1 LATALPTSLGCTP
14 PARCEASAMTQPRS
28 YLFVP
33 GDRPERIAKA
43 LASGADAVIVDL
55 EDAVAPANKNAARD
69 AVAGALESTQPFVLR
84 INGADTAWF
93 ADDARL
99 AAHPGVAAVMLP
111 KAASADPVAALHA
124 ASGGKPVL
132 ALVESAAGV
141 ANVAA
146 LAATTGVAR
155 LVFGSIDFQL
165 DLDIVDDDLALL
177 AFRSQLVLASR
188 VANLPAPVDGVTTA
202 LDDAVRIELE
212 ARRARSL
219 GFGAK
224 LCIHPR
230 QVAIVNS
237 AFSPVEAELAWAR
250 RVVGAAAAADGAAV
264 AVDGKMVDAPV
275 LARARRLLASRRG

>member
-1 LATALPTSLGCTP
+1 MP
-14 PARCEASAMTQPRS
+14 PARCETQQQTVTTQPRS

-43 LASGADAVIVDL
+43 HASGADAVIVDL
-55 EDAVAPANKNAARD
+55 EDAVAPANKVAAREATAAALD
-69 AVAGALESTQPFVLR
+69 ATAPVVLR

-99 AAHPGVAAVMLP
+99 AAHPGVAAVLLP
-111 KAASADPVAALHA
+111 KAASTEPVAALRS

-132 ALVESAAGV
+132 ALIESAAGM
-141 ANVAA
+141 ANLAA
-146 LAATTGVAR
+146 LAATPGVTR

-165 DLDIVDDDLALL
+165 DLDIADDDLALL

-202 LDDAVRIELE
+202 FDDVARIELE

-219 GFGAK
+219 GFGGK

-230 QVAIVNS
+230 QVAIVNG
-237 AFSPVEAELAWAR
+237 AFSPSEAELAWAQ
-250 RVVGAAAAADGAAV
+250 RVVDAAAAAGGAAV

-275 LARARRLLASRRG
+275 LARARRLLAARRG

>member
-1 LATALPTSLGCTP
+1 
-14 PARCEASAMTQPRS
+14 MTQPRS

-43 LASGADAVIVDL
+43 RASGADAVIVDL
-55 EDAVAPANKNAARD
+55 EDAVAPANKLAARD
-69 AVAGALESTQPFVLR
+69 AVAGALDATQPVVLR

-93 ADDARL
+93 TEDARV
-99 AAHPGVAAVMLP
+99 AAHPGVSAVLLP
-111 KAASADPVAALHA
+111 KAAAVESVAALRT

-132 ALVESAAGV
+132 ALVESAAGM
-141 ANVAA
+141 ANLTA
-146 LAATTGVAR
+146 LAAAAGVAR

-165 DLDIVDDDLALL
+165 DLDIADDDVALL
-177 AFRSQLVLASR
+177 PFRMQLVLASR
-188 VANLPAPVDGVTTA
+188 VANLPPPVDGVTTA
-202 LDDAVRIELE
+202 LDDAARIESE

-230 QVAIVNS
+230 QVPIVNG
-237 AFSPVEAELAWAR
+237 AFSPSAAEVGWAQ
-250 RVVGAAAAADGAAV
+250 RVVEAAAAAGGAAV

-275 LARARRLLASRRG
+275 LARARRLLAASRG

>member
-1 LATALPTSLGCTP
+1 M
-14 PARCEASAMTQPRS
+14 RVPRS

-43 LASGADAVIVDL
+43 RLSGADAVIVDL
-55 EDAVAPANKNAARD
+55 EDAVAPSNKVAAREAFANALD
-69 AVAGALESTQPFVLR
+69 AAHPVVLR

-93 ADDARL
+93 DDDSRL
-99 AAHPGVAAVMLP
+99 AAHAGVAAVLLP
-111 KAASADPVAALHA
+111 KAAAPDAITAANA

-132 ALVESAAGV
+132 ALVETAAGM

-146 LAATTGVAR
+146 LAAAAGIAR

-165 DLDIVDDDLALL
+165 DLDIDDDDQALL

-188 VANLPAPVDGVTTA
+188 LANLPPPVDGVTTA
-202 LDDAVRIELE
+202 LDDAARIEAE
-212 ARRARSL
+212 SRRARSL
-219 GFGAK
+219 GFGGK

-230 QVAIVNS
+230 QVAIVNA
-237 AFSPVEAELAWAR
+237 AFSPSAAQLAWAR
-250 RVVGAAAAADGAAV
+250 RIVEAAAAADGAAV

-275 LARARRLLASRRG
+275 LARARRLLADADGG

>member
-1 LATALPTSLGCTP
+1 MP
-14 PARCEASAMTQPRS
+14 PARCETQQRAVTTQPRS

-43 LASGADAVIVDL
+43 RASGADAVIVDL
-55 EDAVAPANKNAARD
+55 EDAVAPANKVAARD
-69 AVAGALESTQPFVLR
+69 ATAAALDATAPVVLR

-99 AAHPGVAAVMLP
+99 AAHPGVAAVLLP
-111 KAASADPVAALHA
+111 KAASTEPVAALRS
-124 ASGGKPVL
+124 ASSGKPVL
-132 ALVESAAGV
+132 ALIESAAGM
-141 ANVAA
+141 ANLAA
-146 LAATTGVAR
+146 LAATPGVTR

-165 DLDIVDDDLALL
+165 DLDIADDDLALL

-202 LDDAVRIELE
+202 IDDVALIELD

-230 QVAIVNS
+230 QVTIVNG
-237 AFSPVEAELAWAR
+237 AFSPSEAELSWAQ
-250 RVVGAAAAADGAAV
+250 RVVDAAAAAGGAAV

-275 LARARRLLASRRG
+275 LARARRLLAARRG

>member
-1 LATALPTSLGCTP
+1 
-14 PARCEASAMTQPRS
+14 MKQPRS

-43 LASGADAVIVDL
+43 RASGADAVIVDL
-55 EDAVAPANKNAARD
+55 EDAVAPANKAVARD
-69 AVAGALESTQPFVLR
+69 AVAAALDVAQPLVLR
-84 INGADTAWF
+84 INGADTGWF

-111 KAASADPVAALHA
+111 KAASTDALAALQT

-132 ALVESAAGV
+132 ALIETAAGM
-141 ANVAA
+141 ANLPAVSTAS
-146 LAATTGVAR
+146 GVAR

-165 DLDIVDDDLALL
+165 DLDIADDDLALL
-177 AFRSQLVLASR
+177 AFRSQLVLVSR
-188 VANLPAPVDGVTTA
+188 VASLPAPVDGVTTA
-202 LDDAVRIELE
+202 LDDAARIGAES
-212 ARRARSL
+212 RRARAL
-219 GFGAK
+219 GFGGK

-237 AFSPVEAELAWAR
+237 AFSPSADQLAWAR
-250 RVVGAAAAADGAAV
+250 RVVDAAASADGAAV

-275 LARARRLLASRRG
+275 LARARRLLVAAQG